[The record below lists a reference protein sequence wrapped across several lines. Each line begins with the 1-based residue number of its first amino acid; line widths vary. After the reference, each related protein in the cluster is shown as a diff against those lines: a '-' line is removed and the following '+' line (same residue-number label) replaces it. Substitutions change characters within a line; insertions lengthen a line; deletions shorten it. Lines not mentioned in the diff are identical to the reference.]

1 MLLRQN
7 WGGRSCEA
15 NASEKE
21 CGGAAT
27 MLAYAFTCDRSEG
40 KERGAG
46 AGGVGGAA
54 DAVGVTVG
62 LQEFHNPATSFSMRI
77 DLRGI

>member
-1 MLLRQN
+1 
-7 WGGRSCEA
+7 
-15 NASEKE
+15 
-21 CGGAAT
+21 